1 MTTTQ
6 NVSAKESFAKE
17 AKAVLETAAA
27 ILNQQH
33 GTKLEVRPATL
44 SPSSSSVFASDEPTF
59 VLAQK
64 REGLQAN
71 VFGEWQGVT
80 GVVVSRKLSP
90 MSMENYFVEAQ
101 LYALRGKGDRF
112 VKTTGPVGLSTDAS
126 PVPADLA
133 SKIVEE
139 VNLAVVIGALQLP
152 KPVRQAAPQAVL

>member
-1 MTTTQ
+1 M
-6 NVSAKESFAKE
+6 
-17 AKAVLETAAA
+17 
-27 ILNQQH
+27 
-33 GTKLEVRPATL
+33 
-44 SPSSSSVFASDEPTF
+44 
-59 VLAQK
+59 
-64 REGLQAN
+64 
-71 VFGEWQGVT
+71 T